1 MKGLSRISV
10 FGLALLVSTLAVAEN
25 TGPSAKSTEE
35 GGWGFFSRLFGSDD
49 SDKAAARVSTSRLAP
64 VESKAPA
71 ASQAVSHP
79 VEEDALAQRE
89 PESKTIPAAP
99 QAVSHPVKED
109 ALAAKSEPESKTAPA
124 PLAKASAPTPLAS
137 SSEETHRILK
147 QADES
152 RGNLQGISWN
162 VEIESKERGHI
173 DSMLYDI
180 KARGFNISGIN
191 IAPPK
196 SKGQKLLM
204 LDNNMWFHKP
214 NLSKPIPISLRQKLM
229 GQASYG
235 DIASTN
241 YADDYEAT
249 RLPDEIVDGV
259 DCYVFDLK
267 ARDSKTTYDRIM
279 YWVDKKRLVGIKAD
293 YYTLS
298 GKRFKSSDMQYGS
311 TVMINGKERPF
322 ISQID
327 IYEELMSG
335 DVTTLSMTKP
345 KLSPLPDYIFNINL
359 FMR

>member
-25 TGPSAKSTEE
+25 IEPSAKAADE
-35 GGWGFFSRLFGSDD
+35 GSRGFFSRLFGSDD
-49 SDKAAARVSTSRLAP
+49 GDKPAERASTSRLAP

-71 ASQAVSHP
+71 ASQATSQPPIPPPAASAP
-79 VEEDALAQRE
+79 VRTE
-89 PESKTIPAAP
+89 PEAK
-99 QAVSHPVKED
+99 AVPPV
-109 ALAAKSEPESKTAPA
+109 
-124 PLAKASAPTPLAS
+124 AKASVPTPIAS
-137 SSEETHRILK
+137 SGEDPYQILK
-147 QADES
+147 RADES
-152 RGNLQGISWN
+152 RGNLQGIAWN
-162 VEIESKERGHI
+162 VAIESNEKGRT

-180 KARGFNISGIN
+180 KARGFNISGLN

-214 NLSKPIPISLRQKLM
+214 GLSKPIPISLRQKLM

-235 DIASTN
+235 DVASTN
-241 YADDYEAT
+241 YAEDYEAT
-249 RLPDEIVDGV
+249 RLPDETVNGA

-267 ARDSKTTYDRIM
+267 ARNSRTTYDRII
-279 YWVDKKRLVGIKAD
+279 YWVDKNRLVGVKAD

-298 GKRFKSSDMQYGS
+298 GKRFKSANMEYGS
-311 TVMINGKERPF
+311 TVMIDGKERPF
-322 ISQID
+322 ISEIA

-345 KLSPLPDYIFNINL
+345 KLAPLPDFIFNINL
-359 FMR
+359 FMQ